1 MQSCVLNAPGKI
13 NLYLEITGDRPDGF
27 HSVVMV
33 LQSVALSDRVALKLR
48 RDGIRLSCSHPQ
60 VPEDS
65 TNLAYKAAEL
75 LKQRC
80 NRKGG
85 VEIAIEKHI
94 PVGAG
99 MAGGSTDAAA
109 GLVGLNQ
116 LWDLGL
122 EESEL
127 QELAAELGSDVPFCV
142 HGGTMLAI
150 GRGEKLSPL
159 PDLHPVA
166 VVLGKPRDLS
176 VATAWAYQN
185 YRERPNRQRGP
196 ISPLLSAIAHQN
208 LREIG
213 QNLYNDLESVVLPM
227 HPQVDGLVTA
237 ICQTEGT
244 LGGMMSG
251 SGPTVFGLFASH
263 EEATVAKQTLE
274 STHRDIQFWSTTTS
288 SAGISIADRD
298 S

>member
-13 NLYLEITGDRPDGF
+13 NLYLEITGDRSDGY

-33 LQSVALSDRVALKLR
+33 LQTVALSDLITLRLR
-48 RDGIRLSCSHPQ
+48 RDGIRVSCNHPQ
-60 VPEDS
+60 VPTDS
-65 TNLAYKAAEL
+65 TNLAHKAVEL

-85 VEIAIEKHI
+85 VEIDIDKRI

-109 GLVGLNQ
+109 VLVGLNQ

-122 EESEL
+122 EETEL

-159 PDLHPVA
+159 PDLQPVA
-166 VVLGKPRDLS
+166 IVLGKPQDLS
-176 VATAWAYQN
+176 VATAWAYKS
-185 YRERPNRQRGP
+185 YREQHVGRHAP
-196 ISPLLSAIAHQN
+196 ISPLLSAIAHQD
-208 LREIG
+208 LRAIG
-213 QNLYNDLESVVLPM
+213 QHLYNDLESVVLPM
-227 HPQVDGLVTA
+227 HPRVEALKTA
-237 ICQTEGT
+237 IRGAKGT

-251 SGPTVFGLFASH
+251 SGPTVFGLFASL
-263 EEATVAKQTLE
+263 EAATIAKQTLE
-274 STHRDIQFWSTTTS
+274 VNHPGIEFWVSSTSP
-288 SAGISIADRD
+288 AGISIIARD